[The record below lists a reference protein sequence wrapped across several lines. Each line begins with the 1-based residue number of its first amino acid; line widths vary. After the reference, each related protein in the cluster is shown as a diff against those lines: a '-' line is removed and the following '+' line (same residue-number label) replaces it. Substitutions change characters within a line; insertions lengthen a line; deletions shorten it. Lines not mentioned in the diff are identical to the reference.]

1 VLLAFLLLSGR
12 SQRAACGDR
21 LQLRL
26 QLVKKFV
33 EHGALGQRLCE
44 MRDLPLKP
52 YFFSFYSF
60 VIAA

>member
-1 VLLAFLLLSGR
+1 LSGR
-12 SQRAACGDR
+12 SQRATCGDR